1 MCVVSTTN
9 SQPLAQNFK
18 FEILEYS
25 ILPSKKIS
33 EEREREREREREFQ
47 KKKINK
53 KKDIEY
59 EEEATFDFQ
68 FFLTEERSIEK
79 YGTSRFPTTYWT
91 IKIKIF

>member
-9 SQPLAQNFK
+9 SSLGLAQNFK
-18 FEILEYS
+18 FEIIRYYLQ
-25 ILPSKKIS
+25 KKS
-33 EEREREREREREFQ
+33 QRREREREREREFQ

-53 KKDIEY
+53 KKEIEY